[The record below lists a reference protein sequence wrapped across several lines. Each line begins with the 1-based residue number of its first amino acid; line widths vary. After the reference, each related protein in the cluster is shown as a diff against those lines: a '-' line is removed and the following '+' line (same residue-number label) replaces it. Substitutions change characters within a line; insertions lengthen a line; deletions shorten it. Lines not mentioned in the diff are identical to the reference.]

1 MRHEPRGF
9 TLIEVMVALVI
20 GTVVVVMSHAVFRAV
35 ADQGRRLE
43 EAREALDREMN
54 ARRWL
59 QAAFLSL
66 EVGVDRTVGFAGLD
80 ERVGFAA
87 WQRTAEGW
95 FERRDIALECR
106 DQRLVATVTP
116 GEPVTLEEGVEA
128 VAFDYLLEPGEE
140 SRWVREWIS
149 PVSAPIAVRIR
160 VRRSSERRETGRS
173 DVVDTLLFLVKERG

>member
-1 MRHEPRGF
+1 MRREPRGF
-9 TLIEVMVALVI
+9 TLTEVMVALVI
-20 GTVVVVMSHAVFRAV
+20 GTVVVVTAHAVFRAV

-80 ERVGFAA
+80 DRVGFAA

-106 DQRLVATVTP
+106 DQRLVATLTP
-116 GEPVTLEEGVEA
+116 GEPVTLEEGVQT

-149 PVSAPIAVRIR
+149 PVSAPIAVR
-160 VRRSSERRETGRS
+160 VRIQRSGDSSPIARAGM
-173 DVVDTLLFLVKERG
+173 VDTLLFLVKERG